1 MTRLLI
7 YIFVAAMAAVASAQ
21 GLTARDGA
29 KAYSKHLEYLDSNP
43 DSAAY
48 YMGEAARLMPDSAA
62 MQIMAGKYFADC
74 QGDYARAMDYF
85 SRAMGLAQ
93 QQYGANSIAVAD
105 CYINIADLLAATA
118 DYDRAVRYYQQA
130 LKIYNKTTGDKE
142 AKVAIC
148 YNNIANA
155 YKGKGDFEN
164 AQDYYRKALK
174 IFRQTEG
181 KRGRVWLCATTTWP
195 TLTPKRATYT
205 TH

>member
-85 SRAMGLAQ
+85 SRAMGWRS
-93 QQYGANSIAVAD
+93 NSMAPTASRWPT
-105 CYINIADLLAATA
+105 ATSTSPTSWP
-118 DYDRAVRYYQQA
+118 QPPT
-130 LKIYNKTTGDKE
+130 TTGRC
-142 AKVAIC
+142 AI
-148 YNNIANA
+148 IS
-155 YKGKGDFEN
+155 
-164 AQDYYRKALK
+164 RL
-174 IFRQTEG
+174 
-181 KRGRVWLCATTTWP
+181 
-195 TLTPKRATYT
+195 
-205 TH
+205 